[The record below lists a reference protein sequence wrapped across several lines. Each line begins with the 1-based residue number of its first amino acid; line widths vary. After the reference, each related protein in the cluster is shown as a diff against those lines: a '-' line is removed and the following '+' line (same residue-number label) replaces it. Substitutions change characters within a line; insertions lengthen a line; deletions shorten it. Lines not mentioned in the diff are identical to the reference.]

1 MHEIVLQAPMGPEHG
16 RSGVMS
22 DEQPPVDES
31 ECIEHDKEWDVTA
44 HTEEGFGVPKKE
56 PSLSIT
62 GASTHTRSATTWT
75 MARLASSLVL
85 GRDWHLLGSVWQIVE
100 SGQSGGRTR
109 RSHAVLPRGS

>member
-44 HTEEGFGVPKKE
+44 HTEEVWCAQEGA
-56 PSLSIT
+56 LSVDH
-62 GASTHTRSATTWT
+62 GRQHAYEKRNHLDDGE
-75 MARLASSLVL
+75 ARLLASA
-85 GRDWHLLGSVWQIVE
+85 G
-100 SGQSGGRTR
+100 
-109 RSHAVLPRGS
+109 A